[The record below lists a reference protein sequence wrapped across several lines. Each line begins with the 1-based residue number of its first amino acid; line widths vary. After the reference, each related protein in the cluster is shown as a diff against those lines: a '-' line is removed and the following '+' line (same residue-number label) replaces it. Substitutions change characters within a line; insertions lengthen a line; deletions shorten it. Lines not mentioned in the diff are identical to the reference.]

1 MTYISSCLSQKQLA
15 EKFAFTNHSSRSSVA
30 NSSSATSAHIVR
42 DMLTQIMND
51 QVFMKEQ
58 LLRLNAVHSSSS
70 AAKSASSSSASSS
83 PTVVDDVLTDDEFVD
98 NYDPVVKG
106 KAAKKKRS
114 WSDSSLKLLAALKN
128 EQSTVD
134 QARISTSIILL
145 HAFFF
150 LILLLFHLFS
160 LIGAKDEI

>member
-83 PTVVDDVLTDDEFVD
+83 PTVVDDVLTDDEFVELITTTM
-98 NYDPVVKG
+98 PTTLLRMTVVVMMMMMM
-106 KAAKKKRS
+106 
-114 WSDSSLKLLAALKN
+114 
-128 EQSTVD
+128 T
-134 QARISTSIILL
+134 TS
-145 HAFFF
+145 AVRMMTMM
-150 LILLLFHLFS
+150 
-160 LIGAKDEI
+160 